1 MKKIMIFGFS
11 GGGKSTAANKLGQKL
26 GIKPLHLDS
35 VHWLP
40 NWIENTRENEIKHVA
55 EHMKGER
62 WIIEGNYRGVLWKE
76 RIEACDTLVFIDVNR
91 LVCLKNVIGR
101 YFKYRGSTRPD
112 MGYGCN
118 EKLDLEFIKWV
129 IYDGRRKRRKN
140 IETAELARKMG
151 KRVYVLKN
159 RKQINEWLNSVEPD
173 GINERNIVK

>member
-11 GGGKSTAANKLGQKL
+11 GGGKSTAAYKLGEKL
-26 GIKPLHLDS
+26 WISPLHLDS
-35 VHWLP
+35 VHWLSG
-40 NWIENTRENEIKHVA
+40 WIENSRESEIKQV
-55 EHMKGER
+55 EEYMKR
-62 WIIEGNYRGVLWKE
+62 NSWIIEGNYRGVLWKE
-76 RIEACDTLVFIDVNR
+76 RVEHCDTLVFIDVNR
-91 LVCLKNVIGR
+91 FVCLKNVISR

-112 MGYGCN
+112 MGDGCN

-140 IETAELARKMG
+140 LETADLARKMG

-159 RKQINEWLNSVEPD
+159 RKQINEWLNSVESD